1 LNIPKAKRNKRVL
14 KIRKIISGGQTGAD
28 RAAFDFA
35 LEHGIEIS
43 GFVPKNRIAEDGEI
57 SAKYPNLL
65 ETRAK
70 NPVRRTEMNVKYSDA
85 TLILSHGELTGGSKK
100 TLQLAEKY
108 LKPFLH
114 IDFDEISLE
123 KSVVQAQE
131 WLKSINCHELNV
143 AGARASKDPKIYEK
157 TKDFLERL
165 FENKKAKVC

>member
-1 LNIPKAKRNKRVL
+1 ML

-35 LEHGIEIS
+35 LEKGIEIS
-43 GFVPKNRIAEDGEI
+43 GFVPKNRMAEDGKI

-70 NPVRRTEMNVKYSDA
+70 NPARRTELNVKYSDA

-100 TLQLAEKY
+100 TLQLAEKH

-114 IDFDEISLE
+114 IDFAEMSLKE
-123 KSVVQAQE
+123 AVQKTKV
-131 WLKSINCHELNV
+131 WLKSINCQELNV
-143 AGARASKDPKIYEK
+143 AGARASKDRKIYGK
-157 TKDFLERL
+157 TKLFLERL
-165 FENKKAKVC
+165 FD